1 MNNLKTLFTTACM
14 LLLSFTVFLSSCDEQ
29 TTDDE
34 RIIPALDA
42 PSLDIV
48 ASSVAENG
56 FTITWAAIENADYY
70 ECRIDGGTTATTE
83 ELAYTFTNLKGGTS
97 YKAEVRACSLSADD
111 YSASS
116 WSSATV
122 KTLPSTGT
130 DPEPDP
136 NPDPDTDPDDV
147 PEGYT
152 LVWSDEFN
160 GQTLDMDSWNIEVNG
175 DGGGNNELQYYRA
188 ENVSISDEP
197 TTGRRCLTLTARKE
211 SYGGKQAT
219 SGRIT
224 SLGKRFFKYG
234 RFDAYIKMPQTANG
248 LWPAYWMMGNDH
260 SEVGWPRCGE
270 IDIVEMGHANGIS
283 AGTQDRYF
291 NGACHWGYYKN
302 GAYPNYSRS
311 TTAPYS
317 MQDGFHLFTLIWD
330 ENSIRTYY
338 DLDRNP
344 DAEPYFEMGITDTSD
359 DWGTGYYFHKDC
371 FILFNLA
378 VGGNFPAIWN
388 INDVT
393 ALANGEACMY
403 VDYVRV
409 YQKK

>member
-1 MNNLKTLFTTACM
+1 M
-14 LLLSFTVFLSSCDEQ
+14 LLLSFSLVLSSCDEQ
-29 TTDDE
+29 SSDDE

-42 PSLDIV
+42 PSLDIDTT
-48 ASSVAENG
+48 SVTEDS
-56 FTITWAAIENADYY
+56 FTLTWAAIDNADYY
-70 ECRIDGGTTATTE
+70 ECRINGGASTSTE
-83 ELAYTFTNLKGGTS
+83 NCSYTFTGLQGKTT
-97 YKAEVRACSLSADD
+97 YKAEIRACSTIADK
-111 YSASS
+111 YASSS

-122 KTLPSTGT
+122 TTMPSTGT

-136 NPDPDTDPDDV
+136 GTDPDET

-160 GQTLDMDSWNIEVNG
+160 GTTLDTDSWNIEVNG

-219 SGRIT
+219 SGRVN
-224 SLGKRFFKYG
+224 SLGKRYFKYG

-260 SEVGWPRCGE
+260 SELGWPRCGE

-283 AGTQDRYF
+283 AGTQDRYL
-291 NGACHWGYYKN
+291 NGACHWGYYKD
-302 GAYPNYSRS
+302 GAYPNYAKH

-317 MQDGFHLFTLIWD
+317 LQDGFHLFTLIWD
-330 ENSIRTYY
+330 ETSIKTYY
-338 DLDRNP
+338 DLDKNP
-344 DAEPYFEMGITDTSD
+344 NAEPYFEMGITDTSD
-359 DWGTGYYFHKDC
+359 DWGTGNYFHKDC

-388 INDVT
+388 ISSVT
-393 ALANGEACMY
+393 ALNNGDASMY
-403 VDYVRV
+403 IDYVRV